1 MHAVHACAYAVQT
14 EWVCHA
20 INPEGPD
27 ELGETTWIQKNV
39 ARRSAVDIRTR
50 RGEPFLLSV
59 NSVLTTYV

>member
-1 MHAVHACAYAVQT
+1 MHA

-27 ELGETTWIQKNV
+27 ELGEITWIQKNV

-59 NSVLTTYV
+59 NSIDNLRVGIVIGTSWIN